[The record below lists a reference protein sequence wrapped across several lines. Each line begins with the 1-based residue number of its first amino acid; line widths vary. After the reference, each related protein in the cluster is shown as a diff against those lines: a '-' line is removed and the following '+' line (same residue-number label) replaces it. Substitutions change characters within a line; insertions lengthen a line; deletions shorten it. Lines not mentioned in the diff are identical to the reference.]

1 MKKSL
6 LAIAAVTAFAGA
18 AQAQSSVTVYGR
30 YDGGLLDTKTTTKTA
45 AGGTTSVDTG
55 TSGNNG
61 NGSSAS
67 SLFGF
72 RGVEDLGGGT
82 SAIFNL
88 EYAIAPDTGIL
99 DNAGA
104 RTSIVGL
111 SDKQLGSIA
120 IGRQLV
126 GQHDIVAGQVWG
138 GNNMVGDLTYS
149 SVAGGTGYAT
159 NSRIYG
165 GGLRADNLI
174 TYRSPSLVPGL
185 AVRVDYQAER
195 AQDAT
200 NGSNGAATGL
210 YNISGSYNFIKVL
223 TARAGYLKSA
233 VNATGV
239 SPTITTA
246 QAYSIAYADKG
257 FTAQLTYADN
267 RAELQSTSAQ
277 TSKAAATKLSVMYKY
292 GKFTPF
298 AQYGQG
304 KTQTGLSGAADAD
317 TTAYQAGIEYAMS
330 KRSSLYAAYGM
341 SKVEVKTTTTAAYV
355 GNSLQTTQMALGLRH
370 TF

>member
-6 LAIAAVTAFAGA
+6 LAIAVLTAFAGA

-30 YDGGLLDTKTTTKTA
+30 YDGGLLDDKIETTTSGATVK
-45 AGGTTSVDTG
+45 TG

-67 SLFGF
+67 SMFGLK
-72 RGVEDLGGGT
+72 GSEDLGGGT

-88 EYAIAPDTGIL
+88 EYAIAPDTGAL
-99 DNAGA
+99 SSTAA

-111 SDKQLGSIA
+111 SNKKFGSIA

-126 GQHDIVAGQVWG
+126 GQHAIVAGQVWG
-138 GNNMVGDLTYS
+138 GNNMVGDATYS
-149 SVAGGTGYAT
+149 SMTLDDATSYAT
-159 NSRIYG
+159 STRVYG
-165 GGLRADNLI
+165 GGLRANNLI
-174 TYRSPSLVPGL
+174 TYNAPSLVPGL
-185 AVRVDYQAER
+185 NVRFDYQAER
-195 AQDAT
+195 ATDST
-200 NGSNGAATGL
+200 NGANGADAGL
-210 YNISGSYNFIKVL
+210 YNVSGSYTFAKVL
-223 TARAGYLKSA
+223 TARAGYIKSA

-239 SPTITTA
+239 SPTMTTG

-257 FTAQLTYADN
+257 FTAQLTYAN
-267 RAELQSTSAQ
+267 GKAELQSTGVQ
-277 TSKAAATKLSVMYKY
+277 TFKQGATKLSVKYQY

-304 KTQTGLSGAADAD
+304 KTETGTSGTANAD
-317 TTAYQAGIEYAMS
+317 TTAYQAGVEYAMS
-330 KRSSLYAAYGM
+330 KRTAVYAAYGM
-341 SKVEVKTTTTAAYV
+341 SKIEVKTSTTAALV
-355 GNSLQTTQMALGLRH
+355 GNNVKQTQMALGLRH